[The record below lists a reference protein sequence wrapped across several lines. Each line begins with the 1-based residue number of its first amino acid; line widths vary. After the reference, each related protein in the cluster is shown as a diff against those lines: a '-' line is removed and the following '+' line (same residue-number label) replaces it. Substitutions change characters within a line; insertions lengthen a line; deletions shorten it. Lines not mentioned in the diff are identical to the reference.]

1 MNKQVDQ
8 NQAALD
14 SLSDNTNGGGK
25 GLFGSVDFNG
35 IASGLIG
42 GANGFLGMLNT
53 GQQLTNMY
61 GDQSAYNMQMANMRT
76 LSNQNYDTIGQLLS
90 TPRFYVPRQTAAGV
104 RGMTKAQRNGAIGSA
119 ALSGAS
125 GGASIGS
132 IFGPLGAAIGTVVG
146 AGAGL
151 VFGGIKDKEGQT
163 NAEIEADYNNI
174 QADKLELAYNQNRN
188 AALDRIQSRDNAEKT
203 GRAVANGGKI
213 ERKQMNVKEFSDLVL
228 SKRRGDSA
236 YIPTRQKCNGGV
248 LVRYKVK

>member
-1 MNKQVDQ
+1 MNKQIAQ
-8 NQAALD
+8 NQTALD
-14 SLSDNTNGGGK
+14 NLSNNPNASGGI
-25 GLFGSVDFNG
+25 GLDEIDLNS
-35 IASGLIG
+35 IASGAIG
-42 GANGFLGMLNT
+42 GVNGLLGVVNA

-61 GDQSAYNMQMANMRT
+61 GDQSAYNTQMANMRT

-90 TPRFYVPRQTAAGV
+90 TPQFYVQKQTADDV
-104 RGMTKAQRNGAIGSA
+104 RGMSKAQRTGAIGST

-132 IFGPLGAAIGTVVG
+132 IFGPLGTAIGAGVG
-146 AGAGL
+146 AIGGL
-151 VFGGIKDKEGQT
+151 VFGGIKDKQGQID
-163 NAEIEADYNNI
+163 AEIEANYNNL
-174 QADKLELAYNQNRN
+174 QADNLAYAYDQNRN

-203 GRAVANGGKI
+203 VRAVANGGKI
-213 ERKQMNVKEFSDLVL
+213 ERRQMGIKEFSDLVL